1 MTSIIEAAAERRAAR
16 AKAEA
21 EAATALAVAAGHP
34 VTLGQTQGS
43 DPRHA
48 AVADLGQTL
57 GPAPDL
63 PGFTPQPLVQ
73 LLGTGAEERARW
85 DAFIQ
90 SCPEATFFHR
100 AGWQTVLEQCY
111 GKQTWFFYVE
121 EGGVITGVLPLARMK
136 SRMFGHY
143 LASLPFC
150 VYGGVA
156 ATTGTARK
164 LLDQAAEEL
173 AASLNVGHLEYRNY
187 APAHPGDPKWQG
199 KDLYY
204 TFRKEISGDDEA
216 NMNAIPRKQRAMVR
230 KGIKLGLE
238 GVVDDNVERMFTAY
252 AHSVHRLGTPVFP
265 KKYFATLKEVFK
277 DDCEVR
283 VILQDGKL
291 VAGVLS
297 FFFRDEVLPY
307 YGGGMDIARDVAG
320 NDFMYWNLMQASAA
334 KGCRIFDFGRS
345 KKGTGAFDFKKNW
358 GFAAQPIPYEYQL
371 FASDTMPDV
380 NPLNPKFQLFIKLWK
395 AMPVPLANAL
405 GPFIVK
411 HLG

>member
-21 EAATALAVAAGHP
+21 ETATALAVAAGKP
-34 VTLGQTQGS
+34 VTPGQAQAPDAGHAAIADRAQALGS
-43 DPRHA
+43 DP
-48 AVADLGQTL
+48 G
-57 GPAPDL
+57 L
-63 PGFTPQPLVQ
+63 PVLVQ
-73 LLGTGAEERARW
+73 LLGSGAEERARW
-85 DAFIQ
+85 DAFVQ
-90 SCPEATFFHR
+90 ACPEATFFHR
-100 AGWQTVLEQCY
+100 SGWQTVIEQCY
-111 GKQTWFFYVE
+111 GHPTWFFYVE
-121 EGGVITGVLPLARMK
+121 EGGAITGVLPLARMK

-156 ATTGTARK
+156 ASTDTARA
-164 LLDQAAEEL
+164 LLDKAAEEL
-173 AASLNVGHLEYRNY
+173 AASLGVGHLEYRNY
-187 APAHPGDPKWQG
+187 APAHPDDPKWQG

-204 TFRKEISGDDEA
+204 TFRKAISGNDEE

-230 KGIKLGLE
+230 KGIKLNLQGE
-238 GVVDDNVERMFTAY
+238 VDDNVDRMFTAY

-265 KKYFATLKEVFK
+265 KKYFALLKATFK

-283 VILQDGKL
+283 VITQDGQL

-307 YGGGMDIARDVAG
+307 YGGGMDIAREVAG
-320 NDFMYWNLMQASAA
+320 NDFMYWNLMQAAAA
-334 KGCRIFDFGRS
+334 KGYRMFDFGRS

-358 GFAAQPIPYEYQL
+358 GFTAQPLPYEYQL
-371 FASDTMPDV
+371 FAADALPDV
-380 NPLNPKFQLFIKLWK
+380 NPLNPKYQLFIKLWK
-395 AMPVPLANAL
+395 AMPLPLANAL

-411 HLG
+411 NLG

>member
-34 VTLGQTQGS
+34 ANLGRSRGADPVDAAGADLGPTLGS
-43 DPRHA
+43 DPA
-48 AVADLGQTL
+48 
-57 GPAPDL
+57 L
-63 PGFTPQPLVQ
+63 PGFAPQPLVQ

-85 DAFIQ
+85 DVFVQ
-90 SCPEATFFHR
+90 TCPEATFFHR

-121 EGGVITGVLPLARMK
+121 EGGMITGVLPLARMK

-156 ATTGTARK
+156 ATTDTARK

-187 APAHPGDPKWQG
+187 APAHPGDPKWLG

-238 GVVDDNVERMFTAY
+238 GVVDDNVDRMFTAY

-265 KKYFATLKEVFK
+265 KKYFAMLKEVFK

-307 YGGGMDIARDVAG
+307 YGGGMDIAREVAG

-334 KGCRIFDFGRS
+334 KGYRIFDFGRS

-358 GFAAQPIPYEYQL
+358 GFNAQPIPYEYQL

-395 AMPVPLANAL
+395 TMPVPLANAL

>member
-21 EAATALAVAAGHP
+21 EAATALAVAAGKAENQ
-34 VTLGQTQGS
+34 GQTQ
-43 DPRHA
+43 A
-48 AVADLGQTL
+48 GQTL
-57 GPAPDL
+57 AGSAVPSDPGL
-63 PGFTPQPLVQ
+63 PVLVQ
-73 LLGTGAEERARW
+73 LLGQSPEERARW
-85 DAFIQ
+85 DAFVQ
-90 SCPEATFFHR
+90 SCPQATFFHR
-100 AGWQTVLEQCY
+100 AGWQAILEQCY

-121 EGGVITGVLPLARMK
+121 EGGAITGVLPLAMMK
-136 SRMFGHY
+136 SRLFGHY
-143 LASLPFC
+143 LASTPFC

-156 ATTGTARK
+156 ATTDTARD
-164 LLDQAAEEL
+164 LLDKAAEEL
-173 AASLNVGHLEYRNY
+173 ASHLGVGHLEYRNY

-204 TFRKEISGDDEA
+204 TFRKAISGDDEE

-230 KGIKLGLE
+230 KGIKLNLE
-238 GVVDDNVERMFTAY
+238 GEVDDHVDRFFACY
-252 AHSVHRLGTPVFP
+252 ATSVHRLGTPVFP
-265 KKYFATLKEVFK
+265 KKYFAMLKQVFG

-283 VILQDGKL
+283 VIVQDGQL

-334 KGCRIFDFGRS
+334 KGYRIFDFGRS
-345 KKGTGAFDFKKNW
+345 KKGTGAYDFKKNW
-358 GFAAQPIPYEYQL
+358 GFTAQPLPYEYQL
-371 FASDTMPDV
+371 FAADAMPDV
-380 NPLNPKFQLFIKLWK
+380 NPLNPKYQLFIKLWK
-395 AMPVPLANAL
+395 AMPQPLANLL
-405 GPFIVK
+405 GPHIVK